1 MRWLLA
7 WCLFFVACSSF
18 HRSFHPLVGQGILPL
33 SSENPYL
40 GSNFFL
46 AEEMQADPLL
56 RRFVESRGSPVALE
70 LQERDDGDS
79 FQLFYPTEQEVYRA
93 TRREAGDRWVVAG
106 PFAISRYDY
115 QFLRR
120 LLGKNIP
127 PAVFVLDGQRRQFAG
142 ARALREPVKVV
153 AKVPTPAATLKP
165 KKKPSAPSKHTAKAP
180 EVAGHE
186 PSHGPAITPSL
197 TSVPQLPKT
206 GPLSSDQQALQIAR
220 GFTERTPEGDIL
232 HSVKSEG
239 ESLKEIAGW
248 YTKSEANTE
257 AIATAN
263 QLTAEATLSP
273 GTKIRIPALLVREM
287 RAMPSRAKTE
297 GSGH

>member
-1 MRWLLA
+1 MRWLLTC
-7 WCLFFVACSSF
+7 CLFLVACSTF
-18 HRSFHPLVGQGILPL
+18 QRTFHPLVGQGILPL
-33 SSENPYL
+33 SGENPYL

-56 RRFVESRGSPVALE
+56 RRFVESRGSPGAIE
-70 LQERDDGDS
+70 LQDRDDGDS
-79 FQLFYPTEQEVYRA
+79 FQLFYPAEQEVYRA

-120 LLGKNIP
+120 LMGKNVP

-153 AKVPTPAATLKP
+153 AKVPTPAPTPKP
-165 KKKPSAPSKHTAKAP
+165 KKKSTVLTKPLGTGSQAH
-180 EVAGHE
+180 GHE
-186 PSHGPAITPSL
+186 PAHGPVVTPSL
-197 TSVPQLPKT
+197 AVAPDLPKS

-232 HSVKSEG
+232 HAVKSEG
-239 ESLKEIAGW
+239 ESLKDISAW
-248 YTKSEANTE
+248 YTKSEANMD
-257 AIATAN
+257 AIAAAN
-263 QLTAEATLSP
+263 QLTPDSALSP
-273 GTKIRIPALLVREM
+273 GSKIRIPALLVREM
-287 RAMPSRAKTE
+287 RAMPSRAAPE
-297 GSGH
+297 GAGH